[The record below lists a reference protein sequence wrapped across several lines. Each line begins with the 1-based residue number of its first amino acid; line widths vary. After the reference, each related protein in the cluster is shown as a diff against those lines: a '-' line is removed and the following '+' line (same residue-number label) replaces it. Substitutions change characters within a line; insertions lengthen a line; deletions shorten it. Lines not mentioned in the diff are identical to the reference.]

1 MGLGYL
7 FAGKFGGIKV
17 KEVEGENTPCWN
29 IMVNTTLKID
39 FSRWAAFSHQWCCA
53 G

>member
-39 FSRWAAFSHQWCCA
+39 FSRRDCVFTPIDAL
-53 G
+53 